1 MGTHPI
7 FESDF
12 DCLTVYRK
20 VNLTMTDYDKG
31 NVVTSQPGGPSE
43 WSTPLCGAACCCG
56 HPAADCCK
64 AWCCPCLVHGA
75 VAEKLGDDRGHW
87 TLGTFFALFI
97 FAPAY
102 LAAACVQRGRVR
114 QQHNI
119 EGSDCSD
126 FCAVW
131 CCSVCAL
138 SQMKTQTGAE

>member
-56 HPAADCCK
+56 HPAAECCK

-87 TLGTFFALFI
+87 TLGTFFCLVYLCTGIFGRRLCPTRPSSPTTQHRRQRLFRLLRRLVLLCLR
-97 FAPAY
+97 P
-102 LAAACVQRGRVR
+102 VPNEDPDRR
-114 QQHNI
+114 
-119 EGSDCSD
+119 
-126 FCAVW
+126 
-131 CCSVCAL
+131 
-138 SQMKTQTGAE
+138 